1 MNFEAISSY
10 ITEANVIGRGKEVT
24 VYRYNG
30 KVIKIFHLKRLSD
43 FKRISNE
50 GLIKL
55 TELNLN
61 VFNKPLDLIYE
72 NQQIVGYTERYLEEE
87 EVNVGVIDYEKIKE
101 DLLCLSNHGFYLNDI
116 FYNYIFSGGGV
127 YFTDLTSYQYINTEV
142 DFLKKHIYKKN
153 LELMNQ
159 FLVGLVV
166 FDAFRK
172 GCGYEFSKM
181 YLASAYCHEH
191 CKEIYYGDYLE
202 KERTR

>member
-1 MNFEAISSY
+1 M
-10 ITEANVIGRGKEVT
+10 
-24 VYRYNG
+24 
-30 KVIKIFHLKRLSD
+30 
-43 FKRISNE
+43 
-50 GLIKL
+50 
-55 TELNLN
+55 
-61 VFNKPLDLIYE
+61 
-72 NQQIVGYTERYLEEE
+72 
-87 EVNVGVIDYEKIKE
+87 
-101 DLLCLSNHGFYLNDI
+101 
-116 FYNYIFSGGGV
+116 
-127 YFTDLTSYQYINTEV
+127 TSYQYINTEV

-172 GCGYEFSKM
+172 GCDYEFSKM